1 MQEAVSTANDA
12 LEPKSVNMKQHAGT
26 GAFTQARIATD
37 ARTISVHYP
46 PEVSLAVIFTAG
58 TGVLTQA
65 QITTDARKTSIRS
78 YLEVTIHVA
87 DVVVPN
93 RCPCTFR
100 LGVLRGK
107 FWN

>member
-1 MQEAVSTANDA
+1 MQEAVSTAKDA

-46 PEVSLAVIFTAG
+46 SEVSLDVVLTAG

-65 QITTDARKTSIRS
+65 QITTDARKTSIHIC
-78 YLEVTIHVA
+78 LKVTLHVA
-87 DVVVPN
+87 DIVVPN

-100 LGVLRGK
+100 LGVLLGW
-107 FWN
+107 F